1 MATYVDLMIATVV
14 ITLLTILVFSGS
26 TIINVSCCRTAKPQ
40 TGVRSCNISQE
51 WDH

>member
-14 ITLLTILVFSGS
+14 ITLLTVLVVSGS
-26 TIINVSCCRTAKPQ
+26 TITNFSYRRTAKPQ

-51 WDH
+51 WHH